1 MEIEVLGGGDGGGNE
16 CIPSETKD
24 TGTLGDGQVSKEL
37 AAAIGEMK
45 MRIEYHV

>member
-24 TGTLGDGQVSKEL
+24 IGTLGDG
-37 AAAIGEMK
+37 
-45 MRIEYHV
+45 